1 MDGLMRE
8 TSDVI
13 HLTYE
18 DMGSNIFYPDS
29 DWIENRNSELRMALG
44 WEYGEGNDSLFSL
57 FCL

>member
-1 MDGLMRE
+1 MRK

-29 DWIENRNSELRMALG
+29 NWIENRNSELRMALG
-44 WEYGEGNDSLFSL
+44 WEYGEGDMFFFL
-57 FCL
+57 